1 MKLTFQVKNR
11 GEFMRAEDTLQ
22 FMMDFQSDLF
32 YNRQKCLDH
41 LFCTIG
47 NGYDWVDG
55 ELIENSRDTTIL
67 LSRWQL
73 TEPINHAEP
82 TLGVVTIGKIKEDMY
97 NRRNL
102 EVPKWSTLSKKYS
115 YLYNYPDDIKPDWKA
130 LLEECKQMLIDDG
143 IDIENILD

>member
-1 MKLTFQVKNR
+1 
-11 GEFMRAEDTLQ
+11 MRAEDTLQ

-32 YNRQKCLDH
+32 YSRQKCLDH

-55 ELIENSRDTTIL
+55 ELIENSRDTKVL

-73 TEPINHAEP
+73 VKPIEHAEP
-82 TLGVVTIGKIKEDMY
+82 TENVVEIGRIQEDGWK
-97 NRRNL
+97 RRGI
-102 EVPKWSTLSKKYS
+102 EFPKWYPLSKKYS
-115 YLYNYPDDIKPDWKA
+115 YLYNYPNDIKSDWKK

-143 IDIENILD
+143 IDVENIPD

>member
-1 MKLTFQVKNR
+1 
-11 GEFMRAEDTLQ
+11 MRAEDTLQ

-32 YNRQKCLDH
+32 YNRQKCLDQ

-55 ELIENSRDTTIL
+55 ELVENSNDTNVL

-73 TEPINHAEP
+73 IKPIEHAEP
-82 TLGVVTIGKIKEDMY
+82 TENVIEVGRIREGVY
-97 NRRNL
+97 SRRHL
-102 EVPKWSTLSKKYS
+102 EVPEWSQLSKKYS
-115 YLYNYPDDIKPDWKA
+115 YLYNYPSDIKPDWMA

-143 IDIENILD
+143 VDI

>member
-1 MKLTFQVKNR
+1 
-11 GEFMRAEDTLQ
+11 MRAEDTLQ

-32 YNRQKCLDH
+32 YSRQKCLDH

-55 ELIENSRDTTIL
+55 ELVENSRDTKVL

-73 TEPINHAEP
+73 VKPIEHAEP
-82 TLGVVTIGKIKEDMY
+82 TENVAEIGRIQEDAWK
-97 NRRNL
+97 RRGI
-102 EVPKWSTLSKKYS
+102 EVPKWYPLSKKYS
-115 YLYNYPDDIKPDWKA
+115 YLYNYPNNIKSDWKK

-143 IDIENILD
+143 IDVENIPD